1 MLREDPILK
10 DAFSAALIV
19 AVVLSK
25 TRPGS
30 YTPPTT
36 IRFEG
41 YLDTQRTLI
50 AGRLNEGGDLQNAL
64 RMASSFFGAKE
75 HITPLSNFMS
85 SLFAKRNEFQVSE
98 SNVALAREVLAKGL
112 IEDGTFIDYLLSPE
126 ARRHAQALASN
137 MMNALAD
144 SPGFRNGLPL
154 VGERPPIGLLESRKF
169 HEAIRLFDRDVLV
182 AVYLLRISTANI
194 AFTAGKSHLD
204 LSDSTTQALIGP
216 TVATLEALEASVL
229 FDFFKQLPPE
239 KSAAILTRCKALT
252 QSVNICSRDFA
263 DQDQILSM
271 LKFFKETAEALTRL
285 EKIQTAQRS
294 TVAAAQK
301 LLDIELPSACKEDA
315 DTWISTPLPFA
326 LFYSYPLPKPLG
338 AEETTLALDFYPGIL
353 KMHTFD
359 QTGSISQWVV
369 DKEGTWR
376 IPEAGYSIPLIPEDL
391 DPDSDEDFTE
401 LRRVATN
408 AAFLVFN
415 SLTSAWNR
423 FPTLFST
430 RFPNT
435 KLVRMSDSNGA
446 LTIRISSA
454 DKEALLQAVD
464 CKTFSV
470 TQIGDPTSPTDSLT
484 LRIQYA
490 ESVVEAAPPET
501 KAEPRIQREIDERF
515 MSQYCQDFRALVSIL
530 RRLGV
535 TEDTGRGSH
544 QALCLNAYKYTTS
557 KNFRD
562 GTLTISRRVV
572 SKILQS
578 LHISESDFVRIA
590 TGQDRKQPTP

>member
-1 MLREDPILK
+1 
-10 DAFSAALIV
+10 
-19 AVVLSK
+19 
-25 TRPGS
+25 
-30 YTPPTT
+30 
-36 IRFEG
+36 
-41 YLDTQRTLI
+41 
-50 AGRLNEGGDLQNAL
+50 
-64 RMASSFFGAKE
+64 
-75 HITPLSNFMS
+75 
-85 SLFAKRNEFQVSE
+85 
-98 SNVALAREVLAKGL
+98 
-112 IEDGTFIDYLLSPE
+112 
-126 ARRHAQALASN
+126 
-137 MMNALAD
+137 
-144 SPGFRNGLPL
+144 
-154 VGERPPIGLLESRKF
+154 
-169 HEAIRLFDRDVLV
+169 
-182 AVYLLRISTANI
+182 
-194 AFTAGKSHLD
+194 
-204 LSDSTTQALIGP
+204 
-216 TVATLEALEASVL
+216 VATLEALEASVL
-229 FDFFKQLPPE
+229 LEFFKQLPPE

-263 DQDQILSM
+263 DQGSILSM
-271 LKFFKETAEALTRL
+271 LKLFKETADVLTRL

-294 TVAAAQK
+294 TVAAVQK
-301 LLDIELPSACKEDA
+301 LLDLELPSACKEDA
-315 DTWISTPLPFA
+315 ATWISTPLPFS

-353 KMHTFD
+353 KIHTFD
-359 QTGSISQWVV
+359 QTGLISQWVV

-376 IPEAGYSIPLIPEDL
+376 IPEAGYSIPLMPDDV

-401 LRRVATN
+401 LHRVATD

-464 CKTFSV
+464 CKKFSV
-470 TQIGDPTSPTDSLT
+470 TEIGDPTSPTDSLT

-490 ESVVEAAPPET
+490 ESIGEAPPPET

-535 TEDTGRGSH
+535 TEDTGKGSH
-544 QALCLNAYKYTTS
+544 EALCLNAYKYTTS
-557 KNFRD
+557 KNLRD